1 MSFAFSSAPPRR
13 VAALFLALTLAPA
26 MGLVWLGW
34 RMLEQ
39 DRALEEQRA
48 QERRER
54 AADLAASALDREFS
68 ATRQR
73 LAQPQQ
79 TPGLASSRDSLIA
92 LFRGQRIE
100 IVPAG
105 RLLFYPSAPPSV
117 EAPGDVGRQFL
128 TGEEY
133 EFQRKDYA
141 KAIEHFREL
150 ALSRDAAVR
159 AGARLRLA
167 RNYRKAGELELAL
180 ATYDELARAERIS
193 IAGVP
198 AELAGRRARCSLLAE
213 TGRSDELIREARA
226 LHEDLLSGRWQLT
239 RPVYELHAS
248 QAREWLGAV
257 EEDAGGQLAVSEA
270 VEWLWGQWQGAR
282 AGYRPVT
289 DTTVV
294 RLHDRCLT
302 ILAQNAGESLTALVA
317 GPRFVETQWLSAAT
331 RAIRDESLRVH
342 LLDGSGNTV
351 SGQAQAISGR
361 RTLRLASDTGLPW
374 TVVVSSAGLEP
385 ETAQLASRR
394 QLLFAGLALAV
405 ILVLTSGYLTAR
417 AVSRELGVARLKSE
431 FVSAVSHEFRTP
443 LATLR
448 QLTENLSDGRV
459 TTQERR
465 DAYYQAQARATMYL
479 HRLVERLLDFG
490 RMEAGA
496 FRYHPEAVDLGN
508 LTHSVVDEFEHIAA
522 TSGHEIRVTIEP
534 GLPQVNADPEALGQ
548 VVWNLL
554 DNAIKY
560 SPGRPAVWVEVARED
575 GHVGIRV
582 RDQGFGIPAEER
594 KLLFRKFVRGSAAQA
609 AEAKGTGI
617 GLAMVDNIVRAH
629 GGRVR
634 VDSVPGEGSTF
645 AVLLKMEAQ

>member
-13 VAALFLALTLAPA
+13 LVALLLALTMAPA
-26 MGLVWLGW
+26 AGLVWLGW
-34 RMLEQ
+34 RLLEQ

-54 AADLAASALDREFS
+54 AADLAASVLDRELS
-68 ATRQR
+68 TTRQR

-79 TPGLASSRDSLIA
+79 TSDPASFRDSLIV

-100 IVPAG
+100 TVPAG
-105 RLLFYPSAPPSV
+105 RLLFYPSAAPSV
-117 EAPGDVGRQFL
+117 EAPGDAGRQFL

-141 KAIEHFREL
+141 KAIEHFRGL
-150 ALSRDAAVR
+150 TLSRDADVR

-167 RNYRKAGELELAL
+167 RNYRKAGQLELAL
-180 ATYDELARAERIS
+180 ATYEELARAERIS

-198 AELAGRRARCSLLAE
+198 AELAARRARCSLLAE

-226 LHEDLLSGRWQLT
+226 LQEDLSSGHWHLT
-239 RPVYELHAS
+239 RPAYELHAS
-248 QAREWLGAV
+248 QVREWLGTV
-257 EEDAGGQLAVSEA
+257 EVDAGGQLAVSEA
-270 VEWLWGQWQGAR
+270 VEWLWGRWQGAR
-282 AGYRPVT
+282 AGDQPVA
-289 DTTVV
+289 DTTLV

-302 ILAQNAGESLTALVA
+302 ILARDAGESLTALIA

-331 RAIRDESLRVH
+331 RTIRDKNLRVD
-342 LLDGSGNTV
+342 LLDGGGNTA
-351 SGQAQAISGR
+351 GEQAQAVSGR

-385 ETAQLASRR
+385 ATAQLASRR
-394 QLLFAGLALAV
+394 QMLFAGLALAV
-405 ILVLTSGYLTAR
+405 ILVLTSAYVIVRT
-417 AVSRELGVARLKSE
+417 VSRELGVARLKSE

-465 DAYYQAQARATMYL
+465 DAYYQAQTRATNRL
-479 HRLVERLLDFG
+479 DRLVERLLDFG

-496 FRYHPEAVDLGN
+496 FRYRPEPVDLGS
-508 LTHSVVDEFEHIAA
+508 LASSVVDEFEHIAA

-534 GLPQVNADPEALGQ
+534 GLPQLNVDPEALGQ

-575 GHVGIRV
+575 AHVGIRV
-582 RDQGFGIPAEER
+582 RDQGFGIPAQER
-594 KLLFRKFVRGSAAQA
+594 KRLFRKFVRGSAAQA

-645 AVLLKMEAQ
+645 TVLLKMEAQ